1 MSSSR
6 VYIGNGMLATLL
18 SIWALFSGFGCV
30 GQSTHFASKF
40 THGVASGDPDQHSV
54 VLWTRYEVPADSV
67 QLQYEISPH
76 PQFKEAVLRGSAPA
90 LRSHNYCVKVIA
102 EGLQPGVAYY
112 YRFSVGRDFSQVGRT
127 KTLPLSADHIK
138 IGVVNCAKYTGGYY
152 HAYDALAEM
161 EDIDVVIH
169 LGDYIYENGP
179 STPQSSYWQAYQETG
194 RQHEPPYECLS
205 LADYR
210 TRYAQYRSDSSL
222 QKLHARYPMIAIWD
236 DHEIAMK
243 KHKKN
248 AAGQQV
254 RNETWEQR
262 RDYSIQAYHEWLP
275 LRAEPFEEI
284 YRSFQFGELVNLLML
299 DTRVCC
305 RSEVPKTEA
314 SLRDTSRHIVGNTQL
329 QWMFDEV
336 EKHDAHWNVVGNQI
350 LLSEKGK
357 GWHRWQGFPHDRA
370 RLLAYIGA
378 HRDKNFVFTTGNAH
392 NPHHYL
398 VFGENLQD
406 TLLHE
411 LLPGSISSGNN
422 AEKARF
428 DPAILEKEEKR
439 LTEAKN
445 VAWFDQNAHGFIVLE
460 IAKEQLEAKWYFVS
474 SVWTETYETLL
485 PYSVTI
491 PTQARLHKNSID

>member
-1 MSSSR
+1 MKSSK
-6 VYIGNGMLATLL
+6 VCKIGNSLLAALL
-18 SIWALFSGFGCV
+18 STWALFEGAGCV
-30 GQSTHFASKF
+30 GQTAQVESKF

-54 VLWTRYEVPADSV
+54 VLWTRYEASDDSV
-67 QLQYEISPH
+67 QLQYEISTH
-76 PQFKEAVLRGSAPA
+76 PQFSDPVITGHAVVLER
-90 LRSHNYCVKVIA
+90 HNYCAKVIA

-112 YRFSVGRDFSQVGRT
+112 YRFSVGTDFSPVGRT
-127 KTLPLSADHIK
+127 KTLPSSTDRIK
-138 IGVVNCAKYTGGYY
+138 IGVVNCSKYTGGYY

-179 STPQSSYWQAYQETG
+179 STPQSSYWQAYQKTG
-194 RQHEPPYECLS
+194 RQHEPLHECLS

-248 AAGQQV
+248 KEGKQV
-254 RNETWEQR
+254 MNEAWESR

-275 LRAEPFEEI
+275 LRPEPFEEI

-314 SLRDTSRHIVGNTQL
+314 SLRDSSRHIVGNTQL
-329 QWMFDEV
+329 QWIFNEV
-336 EKHDAHWNVVGNQI
+336 EKHDAHWNVFGNQI
-350 LLSEKGK
+350 LLSEKGN
-357 GWHRWQGFPHDRA
+357 GWNRWQGFPHDRE

-398 VFGENLQD
+398 VFGEDEQD

-428 DPAILEKEEKR
+428 DPDILQKEAKR
-439 LTEAKN
+439 LNEAEN
-445 VAWFDQNAHGFIVLE
+445 VLWFDQNAHGFIVLE
-460 IAKEQLEAKWYFVS
+460 ITREMLEAKWYFVS
-474 SVWTETYETLL
+474 SIWTKSYETLQ
-485 PYSVTI
+485 PYTTTI
-491 PTQARLHKNSID
+491 HAHSIK